1 MQIYTTGYRS
11 EAAANIVFADIFFLF
26 CLCMAGSPMVIS
38 GRMWSSHPC
47 GCFVKHKIQNGC
59 HEITEGIF
67 SIIFLSGTT
76 IKQILPS
83 FDIIISI
90 A

>member
-1 MQIYTTGYRS
+1 
-11 EAAANIVFADIFFLF
+11 
-26 CLCMAGSPMVIS
+26 MVIS

-59 HEITEGIF
+59 HEITVVIF

-76 IKQILPS
+76 IKQILSS
-83 FDIIISI
+83 FDIIEYELKRNCSDTLRVSFPMGVL
-90 A
+90 